1 MRMRDPVHRCDPGK
15 EFPDTL
21 RNTPHREFPGN
32 AASVFRAREWAR
44 CRLSGQLPA
53 PVLDDLLLLLSELVT
68 NAVVHSDSGR
78 TAGGR
83 VTVRLTLSPVSSPG
97 AVHVEVTD
105 DGSAA
110 GAPAVR
116 VPEPGDDGGRG
127 LWLVDLLATEW
138 GCHRDEAGGSVWFR
152 LADH

>member
-1 MRMRDPVHRCDPGK
+1 MRDPGRRCGPGK

-21 RNTPHREFPGN
+21 RNTWNREFPGN
-32 AASVFRAREWAR
+32 TASVSRVREWAR
-44 CRLSGQLPA
+44 ESLSGHLSA

-83 VTVRLTLSPVSSPG
+83 VTVRLALSPG
-97 AVHVEVTD
+97 AVRVEVTD

-110 GAPAVR
+110 GVPAVR

-138 GCHRDEAGGSVWFR
+138 GRRRDEAGGSVWFR
-152 LADH
+152 LSDH

>member
-1 MRMRDPVHRCDPGK
+1 MRMRDPVHRCDPGE
-15 EFPDTL
+15 EFPGTL
-21 RNTPHREFPGN
+21 RNTRHREFPGN
-32 AASVFRAREWAR
+32 AASVSRVREWAR
-44 CRLSGQLPA
+44 ESLSGRLPA

-83 VTVRLTLSPVSSPG
+83 VTVRLTLSPG
-97 AVHVEVTD
+97 AVQVEVTD

-110 GAPAVR
+110 GVPAVR
-116 VPEPGDDGGRG
+116 APEPDDDGGRG

-152 LADH
+152 LSDH